1 MLNKHKNYKIVRV
14 ANATELLAAQDIRKT
29 VFVAEQKI
37 PLDLELDAYDNS
49 SIHLLALKDQDA
61 VATGRLRDVS
71 ASLGNISR
79 IAVLPE
85 HRGSGLG
92 KAIVQQ
98 LEEIARE
105 RHLKELELFPH
116 VYLEKF
122 YQGLGYRKTEDA
134 GTVGAHTLIR
144 MVKILD
150 QKNL

>member
-1 MLNKHKNYKIVRV
+1 MTNKPKEYRIVQVRDEV
-14 ANATELLAAQDIRKT
+14 ALLTAQDIRKT

-37 PLDLELDAYDNS
+37 PLNLELDGYDNDA
-49 SIHLLALKDQDA
+49 IHLLALLDQEA
-61 VATGRLRDVS
+61 AATGRLRKIS

-85 HRGSGLG
+85 YRGSGLG

-98 LEEIARE
+98 LEVIAKGQN
-105 RHLKELELFPH
+105 LKEVELFPH

-134 GTVGAHTLIR
+134 GTVGAHVLIR

-150 QKNL
+150 